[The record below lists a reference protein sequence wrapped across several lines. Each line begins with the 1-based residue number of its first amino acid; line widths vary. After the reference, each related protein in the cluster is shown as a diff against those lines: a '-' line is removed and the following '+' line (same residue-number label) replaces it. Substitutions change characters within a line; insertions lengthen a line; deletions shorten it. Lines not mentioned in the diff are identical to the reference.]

1 MKIEI
6 AEKRVIEGYE
16 KGLSVHKLSKKYK
29 VFKTKGKIYAILKKN
44 GIKLL
49 NYSNR
54 KIPIGDFPHIIKRL
68 QNGETQNS
76 IASDYRVSNELIR
89 QFAKKN
95 NIKATCQIRKELMI
109 EKTPLIC
116 KMYEDGRTIHYLASF
131 FNFPRSLIGMALR
144 NIKRRKRRTPY
155 KANNWH
161 LVSCPLM
168 TYLIGEKY
176 KKGVSGLRLATEYN
190 VRPEII
196 YNILRKL
203 KIKTRNSHWNCTNPI
218 IPLTDHLK
226 IINEYLK
233 GQSCRQIAKSY
244 GIVYPSTISVIL
256 RKYKVKIRSTINVN
270 TKANTLRIAPLKM

>member
-6 AEKRVIEGYE
+6 AEKRVIKGYG

-54 KIPIGDFPHIIKRL
+54 KIPISDFPHIIKRL

-76 IASDYRVSNELIR
+76 IASDYGVSNELIR

-116 KMYEDGRTIHYLASF
+116 KMYEDGCTIHYLASF
-131 FNFPRSLIGMALR
+131 FNLPRNLIVMALMR

-176 KKGVSGLRLATEYN
+176 KKGTSGLRLAIEYN

-196 YNILRKL
+196 YDILRKL
-203 KIKTRNSHWNCTNPI
+203 KIKTRNNHWNSTNPI
-218 IPLTDHLK
+218 IPLEAHPEIVNK
-226 IINEYLK
+226 YIK
-233 GQSCRQIAKSY
+233 GQSNAQIAKSY
-244 GIVYPSTISVIL
+244 EVYPSTIYDIL
-256 RKYKVKIRSTINVN
+256 RKYKVKMRFK
-270 TKANTLRIAPLKM
+270 TKKNDNKITRDN